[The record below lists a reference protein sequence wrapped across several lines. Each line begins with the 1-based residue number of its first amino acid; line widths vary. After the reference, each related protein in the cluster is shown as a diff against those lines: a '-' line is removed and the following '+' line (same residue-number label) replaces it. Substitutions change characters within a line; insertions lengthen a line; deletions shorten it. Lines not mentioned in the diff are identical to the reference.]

1 MALHFAEAEF
11 SDRRHRVVAEL
22 RRRGL
27 AGLLIFRQDS
37 MYYLTGYDTAG
48 FVFFQCL
55 FLGADGRLTLVTRLP
70 DLMQAR
76 RTSVIEDIRIWMDRD
91 QSNPLRTLEDVLEEA
106 GCRNETLGVELDAWG
121 LTGLWHER
129 LTTALSGF
137 CRLTDV
143 SDLVARQR
151 AVKSPA
157 EIAYVRKAAALADEA
172 LEEAN
177 RLAVP
182 GAFEGD
188 ILAAMQSLFF
198 KADGD
203 HPAMEFII
211 ASGRDA
217 LLCRYFSGRRH
228 LESEDQMT
236 LEFAGSYKHYHAALM
251 RTILTGRATDRQ
263 RSMYRA
269 CREALAA
276 CEETLVPGAE
286 FGAVFD
292 VHAKIMDEAGFGER
306 RLNACGYGLGAS
318 FPPSWVDWPML
329 HRGNPA
335 LAEPG
340 MTIFLDMFLM
350 DARRG
355 LTMSLSE
362 AVLVTE
368 RGSERLSAAS
378 LDLVIN

>member
-1 MALHFAEAEF
+1 MALHFQEDEF
-11 SDRRHRVVAEL
+11 SDRQRRAVAEL
-22 RRRGL
+22 RRRNL

-55 FLGADGRLTLVTRLP
+55 FLGADGRLILLTRLP
-70 DLMQAR
+70 DLMQAK
-76 RTSVIEDIRIWMDRD
+76 RTSVIEDIRIWTDRD
-91 QSNPLRTLEDVLEEA
+91 RADPLQDLKDALDEV
-106 GCRNETLGVELDAWG
+106 GCRGETLGVELDAWG
-121 LTGLWHER
+121 LTGLWHQR
-129 LTTALSGF
+129 LTESLAGF
-137 CRLTDV
+137 CRLADA

-172 LEEAN
+172 LEAAN

-188 ILAAMQSLFF
+188 ILAAMQSLYF

-211 ASGRDA
+211 GSGRDA

-228 LESEDQMT
+228 LGPEDQMT
-236 LEFAGSYKHYHAALM
+236 LEFAGSFRHYHAALM
-251 RTILTGRATDRQ
+251 RTILTGAVSDHQ
-263 RSMYRA
+263 RSMYQA
-269 CREALAA
+269 CREALIA
-276 CEETLVPGAE
+276 CEEILVPGID

-292 VHAKIMDEAGFGER
+292 VHAKIMDQAGFEPC

-329 HRGNPA
+329 HSGNPA
-335 LAEPG
+335 RAEPG

-350 DARRG
+350 DDRRG

-362 AVLVTE
+362 TVLVTE
-368 RGSERLSAAS
+368 TGSDRLSSAS